1 MWYFCQLT
9 MPPAKRPSE
18 GTARIW
24 TNLALLTV
32 NEEDM
37 RRVCRNE
44 RKAIFG
50 YGMLPL
56 YEALG
61 QSMDDVLFRNEH
73 PGGRSADTDNWLLKK
88 HSMGS
93 YTVSANRIGEASHAA
108 PPEYKLGSTTHEQ
121 AVEAIIAHELP
132 RREEHMRKMDACAK
146 KHARLFSGDLHG
158 LAPGHIVRKHG
169 NAPTK
174 ARLRASEM
182 LSKAVAEEGYDNRA
196 EHAMER
202 PHFAVNTPWHCF
214 VRKHSA
220 DAFFRKKGYTNAQ
233 THKVTKI
240 VDKSKPHYRVGEA
253 EWLTV

>member
-1 MWYFCQLT
+1 MYYFCQLT
-9 MPPAKRPSE
+9 MPPAKRPSYA
-18 GTARIW
+18 TARIW

-44 RKAIFG
+44 RKTIFG
-50 YGMLPL
+50 FGMLPL

-61 QSMDDVLFRNEH
+61 QSMDHVLFRNEH
-73 PGGRSADTDNWLLKK
+73 PGGRSADTDNWLL
-88 HSMGS
+88 SGGVGGR
-93 YTVSANRIGEASHAA
+93 YYVAANRIGEASRAA
-108 PPEYKLGSTTHEQ
+108 PPEYKLGSTTHEA

-132 RREEHMRKMDACAK
+132 RREEHLRKMDACAET
-146 KHARLFSGDLHG
+146 HARLFSGELHG

-169 NAPTK
+169 NAPTE

-182 LSKAVAEEGYDNRA
+182 LSKAVAEEGYDDRA
-196 EHAMER
+196 EYAMVR
-202 PHFAVNTPWHCF
+202 RDFSVNTPWHCY
-214 VRKHSA
+214 VRLHAAES
-220 DAFFRKKGYTNAQ
+220 FFRNRGYTPAQ

-240 VDKSKPHYRVGEA
+240 VDKNQPHYRIGEA